1 MEKESIAM
9 ATAAQI
15 EANRR
20 NSQKSCGPRTQAGKD
35 KSRFNAL
42 DHGCRANILVLP
54 TEEFGDYE
62 NQCESWKLSFRPR
75 NPAEEFLIEGIVSL
89 GCLTKRIDQAETAR
103 LNRRISYGVIEE
115 AAKVGAQVIELG
127 QKLFRDACGPRSLH
141 LEDKVPAP
149 EPDGELHRVSDHG
162 NAEDHPTLLV
172 HCLTTTG
179 SGCQWLLDR
188 WAELRELLD
197 QGLPWLAPDK
207 LKAVRLLG
215 QHPIDACDSRDV
227 ARIYLASH
235 VLLNEEGQPF
245 QEILNELTPEE
256 RPRYEHYL
264 QMRGYDRLAPKDAAA
279 ARLMLRE
286 IVDRATEE
294 LEASACVFR
303 ELEEINLQYASHR
316 LSWDDTPEGERLR
329 RYGLTCKRARQRMFD
344 LLLKIRTTAAE
355 LDITTVAAI
364 RRSVP
369 TVTTDAIDEWGQF
382 VDDDITLPGE
392 PALEADPP
400 VEEPVPPNE
409 ADSAAENAPNEPNSH
424 VQATSPEHR
433 DAVKEVRIDTP
444 HVERKAHRTV
454 ITGKETI
461 HPAIERVLGG
471 GKSTLMNLSPIFGEQ

>member
-1 MEKESIAM
+1 M

-20 NSQKSCGPRTQAGKD
+20 NSKKSCGPRTQAGKD

-62 NQCESWKLSFRPR
+62 NQCEAWKLSFKPR

-89 GCLTKRIDQAETAR
+89 GCLTRRIDQAETAR
-103 LNRRISYGVIEE
+103 LNKRMYYGVFEE
-115 AAKVGAQVIELG
+115 QAKVDGEVIELG

-141 LEDKVPAP
+141 LQDQVRAP
-149 EPDGELHRVSDHG
+149 EPDGELHRVSDYD
-162 NAEDHPTLLV
+162 NAEDQPTHLV
-172 HCLTTTG
+172 RCLKTTG
-179 SGCQWLLDR
+179 AGCEWLLDR
-188 WAELRELLD
+188 WAQLRELLD
-197 QGLPWLAPDK
+197 QGMPWLAPDK
-207 LKAVRLLG
+207 LKAIRLLG
-215 QHPIDACDSRDV
+215 RHPIDAYDYPDV

-279 ARLMLRE
+279 ARLMLLE
-286 IVDRATEE
+286 IVDRATLE
-294 LEASACVFR
+294 LEDKAGVFR
-303 ELEEINLQYASHR
+303 ELEEINLRFAGHR

-329 RYGLTCKRARQRMFD
+329 RYGLTCKRAWSRMFD
-344 LLLKIRTTAAE
+344 LLLKIRSTAGE
-355 LDITTVAAI
+355 LDIATVASI

-369 TVTTDAIDEWGQF
+369 TVTTDAIDQWGQF
-382 VDDDITLPGE
+382 VADDMTLPDE
-392 PALEADPP
+392 PALEPDPP
-400 VEEPVPPNE
+400 IEEPVPPIE
-409 ADSAAENAPNEPNSH
+409 ANPVRENAPNEPNSH

-433 DAVKEVRIDTP
+433 DAAKEVRIDTP
-444 HVERKAHRTV
+444 HVERTAGGRGITSKATNQ
-454 ITGKETI
+454 
-461 HPAIERVLGG
+461 PAFERMMRGR
-471 GKSTLMNLSPIFGEQ
+471 KTLMNLSPIFGEQ

>member
-1 MEKESIAM
+1 M

-62 NQCESWKLSFRPR
+62 NQCEAWKLSFRPR

-89 GCLTKRIDQAETAR
+89 GCLTRRIDQAETAR
-103 LNRRISYGVIEE
+103 LNKRMYYGVFEE
-115 AAKVGAQVIELG
+115 QATVDAQVIELG
-127 QKLFRDACGPRSLH
+127 QKLFRDACGPQSLH
-141 LEDKVPAP
+141 LQDQVRAP
-149 EPDGELHRVSDHG
+149 EADGELHRVSDYD
-162 NAEDHPTLLV
+162 NAEDQPTHLV
-172 HCLTTTG
+172 RCLKTTG
-179 SGCQWLLDR
+179 AGCEWLLGR
-188 WAELRELLD
+188 WARLRELLD
-197 QGLPWLAPDK
+197 QGMPWLAPDK
-207 LKAVRLLG
+207 LKAIRLLG
-215 QHPIDACDSRDV
+215 RHPIDAYDYPDV

-264 QMRGYDRLAPKDAAA
+264 QMREYDRLAPKDAAA
-279 ARLMLRE
+279 ARLMLLE
-286 IVDRATEE
+286 IVDRATLE
-294 LEASACVFR
+294 LEDKAGVFR
-303 ELEEINLQYASHR
+303 ELEEINLQFAGHR

-329 RYGLTCKRARQRMFD
+329 RYGLTCRRTRSRMFD
-344 LLLKIRTTAAE
+344 LLLKLRTTADE
-355 LDITTVAAI
+355 LDIATVASI

-369 TVTTDAIDEWGQF
+369 TVTTDAIDQWGQF
-382 VDDDITLPGE
+382 VADDMTLPDE
-392 PALEADPP
+392 PALEPDPAI
-400 VEEPVPPNE
+400 EESVPPNE
-409 ADSAAENAPNEPNSH
+409 ANPIPENAPNEPNSH

-444 HVERKAHRTV
+444 HVERKAHRTM

-471 GKSTLMNLSPIFGEQ
+471 GKSTIMNLSPIFGEQ